1 MLSIRLWEGVDVVGC
16 YTWVGLKSVLWLI
29 ATSSSIYVS
38 YAAGY
43 MGCLLFHSIS
53 YPAAERMDGQTARWE
68 GQLKPHEVTHAGVG
82 SQLLCERGRG
92 PASKPCKRLE
102 AESQEGACVVPM
114 RLCVWAEETA
124 VRREIVKRTVTS
136 AHVVLVGT

>member
-43 MGCLLFHSIS
+43 MGCLLFYNANEYLVPS
-53 YPAAERMDGQTARWE
+53 YRANG
-68 GQLKPHEVTHAGVG
+68 
-82 SQLLCERGRG
+82 
-92 PASKPCKRLE
+92 
-102 AESQEGACVVPM
+102 
-114 RLCVWAEETA
+114 
-124 VRREIVKRTVTS
+124 
-136 AHVVLVGT
+136 

>member
-1 MLSIRLWEGVDVVGC
+1 MVRLLDGKG
-16 YTWVGLKSVLWLI
+16 
-29 ATSSSIYVS
+29 SSSHMKS
-38 YAAGY
+38 HMLGWA
-43 MGCLLFHSIS
+43 L
-53 YPAAERMDGQTARWE
+53 
-68 GQLKPHEVTHAGVG
+68 G
-82 SQLLCERGRG
+82 SCASGGGG

-124 VRREIVKRTVTS
+124 VRREIVKRTVTL